1 MVVATISD
9 IIKRYGSEE
18 VLLGAGGEI
27 RSGDRIGLVGPN
39 GCGKTT
45 FLHIVSGKE
54 EADAGTIDI
63 HSSQKVGLLQQQMDT
78 PTHQTVWEF
87 TAEALSELTTLIQEA
102 EAVAAQ
108 MAKVQDDESV
118 TRQLGDH
125 YDRLQHE
132 IEQLGG
138 YETDHRI
145 ERVLQGLGF
154 SETEL
159 QQPVNQ
165 LSGGQQSRVLLGKLL
180 LSEPDVLL
188 LDEPSNHLDIQAT
201 QWLEEYLSSSRQAM
215 IVVSHDRYLLDR
227 VTNRTWEL
235 FQGTIESFPGNFTT
249 YWKQKQQRVETQRR
263 TYERQQAEIARLEDF
278 VRRHHAGQKHSQA
291 EDRRKKLERIERVEP
306 PREIQVPPMAFP
318 AASRAGD
325 IVLRVEHLSKSYE
338 QTLFDD
344 LTFTIQRGEKWGIL
358 GPNGSGKTT
367 LLQCITS
374 DVAPDSGRVIL
385 GTGVELAYFDQKLTN
400 LDADLDL
407 LEAVRPDGA
416 ELTEQQRRDLLATFG
431 LIDDVVHQPV
441 RTLSGGQR
449 NRALLARLSAS
460 QANLLFLDEPTN
472 HLDLWA
478 RDALER
484 SLNQFDGTLLFVS
497 HDRYFLNRVVDHL
510 LVFDTNRCRIVE
522 GNYEMFL
529 RLSLV
534 RDNGTSAQQRQQE
547 DTKRRTS
554 KSNRPPNHTTK
565 RRRKFPYRKLV
576 DIEKDIENEET
587 QIDNLHQSLLLPEV
601 LRDGQRVKSIRSEIE
616 QRRSELATLYEH
628 WEESVELN

>member
-1 MVVATISD
+1 M
-9 IIKRYGSEE
+9 
-18 VLLGAGGEI
+18 
-27 RSGDRIGLVGPN
+27 
-39 GCGKTT
+39 
-45 FLHIVSGKE
+45 
-54 EADAGTIDI
+54 
-63 HSSQKVGLLQQQMDT
+63 
-78 PTHQTVWEF
+78 
-87 TAEALSELTTLIQEA
+87 
-102 EAVAAQ
+102 
-108 MAKVQDDESV
+108 
-118 TRQLGDH
+118 
-125 YDRLQHE
+125 
-132 IEQLGG
+132 
-138 YETDHRI
+138 
-145 ERVLQGLGF
+145 
-154 SETEL
+154 
-159 QQPVNQ
+159 
-165 LSGGQQSRVLLGKLL
+165 
-180 LSEPDVLL
+180 
-188 LDEPSNHLDIQAT
+188 
-201 QWLEEYLSSSRQAM
+201 
-215 IVVSHDRYLLDR
+215 
-227 VTNRTWEL
+227 
-235 FQGTIESFPGNFTT
+235 
-249 YWKQKQQRVETQRR
+249 
-263 TYERQQAEIARLEDF
+263 
-278 VRRHHAGQKHSQA
+278 
-291 EDRRKKLERIERVEP
+291 
-306 PREIQVPPMAFP
+306 
-318 AASRAGD
+318 
-325 IVLRVEHLSKSYE
+325 
-338 QTLFDD
+338 FDD

-385 GTGVELAYFDQKLTN
+385 WTGVELAYFDQKLTN

-576 DIEKDIENEET
+576 DIEKDIENAERATEKAIEGVHARLSRHET
-587 QIDNLHQSLLLPEV
+587 DTHKYLAEIRNDIKTLLS
-601 LRDGQRVKSIRSEIE
+601 RQ
-616 QRRSELATLYEH
+616 
-628 WEESVELN
+628 